1 MQKLHKSKTPKV
13 YKNKK
18 LNNANFGTYN
28 LNDYQVFLQLVTK
41 LGKVDESGTYKQPQT
56 LERKHILTAK
66 EFSQAFN
73 VDINTTYRV
82 LKTAGK
88 KLARTAITL
97 EKPDLFV
104 TQEIPICSFAEYN
117 NKEGSLTI
125 EFNEHIMPY
134 LAQVKQKFVLY
145 NLKEIAN
152 FGSLYSTRLYE
163 LIQEFKDTGHII
175 KSVAQLREIFAVGKK
190 FPDYNNFKRYTFAHA
205 TDEINAQYEMN
216 LRFEEIKEGRKVVS
230 IRFEFN
236 RSHTTQGYNPAT
248 KQMVNVTVK
257 PKRKKTQDNET
268 PAPQQVHTEQQ
279 ELQLETPKTKAKG
292 IKMKPQDFSTRFT
305 KSYLTTMFNN
315 AEKKAESMGHKIKFK
330 FRAEN
335 NRWVVGYEVF
345 FNDKLTGFE
354 KSFYIEDYLETM
366 FHWHPK
372 LSMHESNKENIH
384 DTTQLQSAFNLL
396 TDTAGLSVDE
406 QRKISH
412 YVCDLNDNI
421 QYFKVIN

>member
-1 MQKLHKSKTPKV
+1 MQKIQKSKTPKV

-163 LIQEFKDTGHII
+163 LIQEFKDTGYII

-205 TDEINAQYEMN
+205 VDEINSQYEMN
-216 LRFEEIKEGRKVVS
+216 LSFKELKEGRRVVS
-230 IRFEFN
+230 IRFEFTP
-236 RSHTTQGYNPAT
+236 SHKAQGYNPAT
-248 KQMVNVTVK
+248 KQMVNITVK
-257 PKRKKTQDNET
+257 PKRKAKQDDDNT
-268 PAPQQVHTEQQ
+268 PPPVHPKQQ
-279 ELQLETPKTKAKG
+279 ELPNIQQEHDKQPQHKSAAEVVLKNVAKAFRALG
-292 IKMKPQDFSTRFT
+292 VEQDSVI
-305 KSYLTTMFNN
+305 
-315 AEKKAESMGHKIKFK
+315 KKALEEDASTIDASLEVIKRRTTYIAEQAKIIAKSLGISKQEAYNIAKKDFEEEE
-330 FRAEN
+330 A
-335 NRWVVGYEVF
+335 
-345 FNDKLTGFE
+345 KL
-354 KSFYIEDYLETM
+354 KPI
-366 FHWHPK
+366 
-372 LSMHESNKENIH
+372 
-384 DTTQLQSAFNLL
+384 
-396 TDTAGLSVDE
+396 
-406 QRKISH
+406 
-412 YVCDLNDNI
+412 
-421 QYFKVIN
+421 

>member
-66 EFSQAFN
+66 EFSQEFN

-134 LAQVKQKFVLY
+134 LAQVKSKFVLY
-145 NLKEIAN
+145 NLKEVAN

-163 LIQEFKDTGHII
+163 LIQEFKDTGYII

-190 FPDYNNFKRYTFAHA
+190 FPDYNNFKRKTFAHA
-205 TDEINAQYEMN
+205 VDEINAQYEMN
-216 LRFEEIKEGRKVVS
+216 LRFEELKEGRKVVS

-236 RSHTTQGYNPAT
+236 RSHTAQGYNPAT
-248 KQMVNVTVK
+248 KQMVNITVK
-257 PKRKKTQDNET
+257 PKRKRNQDDDLT
-268 PAPQQVHTEQQ
+268 PPPVHPNQQ
-279 ELQLETPKTKAKG
+279 ELPNISDEKPKTIVQKVAK
-292 IKMKPQDFSTRFT
+292 KMVRSK
-305 KSYLTTMFNN
+305 Y
-315 AEKKAESMGHKIKFK
+315 AEKNFAPSVKKFEEDVIENGITKENLKTYGKERTEEIKQSAAEVKAIIAALMKKGLTAAEAKIK
-330 FRAEN
+330 A
-335 NRWVVGYEVF
+335 
-345 FNDKLTGFE
+345 
-354 KSFYIEDYLETM
+354 IEL
-366 FHWHPK
+366 
-372 LSMHESNKENIH
+372 
-384 DTTQLQSAFNLL
+384 
-396 TDTAGLSVDE
+396 
-406 QRKISH
+406 
-412 YVCDLNDNI
+412 DLI
-421 QYFKVIN
+421 

>member
-1 MQKLHKSKTPKV
+1 MQKIHKSKTPKV

-41 LGKVDESGTYKQPQT
+41 LGKVDESGTYKQPQA

-97 EKPDLFV
+97 EKPELFV
-104 TQEIPICSFAEYN
+104 TQEIPVCSFAEYN

-163 LIQEFKDTGHII
+163 LIQEFKDTGYIL
-175 KSVAQLREIFAVGKK
+175 KSVAQLREVFAVGKK
-190 FPDYNNFKRYTFAHA
+190 FTKYNDFKKYTFAHA
-205 TDEINAQYEMN
+205 VDEINAQYEMN
-216 LRFEEIKEGRKVVS
+216 LSFKELKEGRRVVS
-230 IRFEFN
+230 IRFEFTP
-236 RSHTTQGYNPAT
+236 SHKAQGYNPAI
-248 KQMVNVTVK
+248 KQMVNITVK
-257 PKRKKTQDNET
+257 PKRKAKQDDDNT
-268 PAPQQVHTEQQ
+268 PPPAHPDQQ
-279 ELQLETPKTKAKG
+279 ELPLLTEEKSLKSPLQKVAK
-292 IKMKPQDFSTRFT
+292 KMVTSK
-305 KSYLTTMFNN
+305 Y
-315 AEKKAESMGHKIKFK
+315 AEKNYAPSIKKLYKKTAEEGLTKENLKTYATERKEEIKQTMEEVKAIIAAFMKKGLTEAEAKIK
-330 FRAEN
+330 A
-335 NRWVVGYEVF
+335 
-345 FNDKLTGFE
+345 
-354 KSFYIEDYLETM
+354 IEL
-366 FHWHPK
+366 
-372 LSMHESNKENIH
+372 
-384 DTTQLQSAFNLL
+384 
-396 TDTAGLSVDE
+396 
-406 QRKISH
+406 
-412 YVCDLNDNI
+412 DLI
-421 QYFKVIN
+421 